1 MMCYKAT
8 KNLSS
13 LNELDFLWQNN
24 ENWELWKRILSFFPK
39 GIAQVRT
46 LL

>member
-8 KNLSS
+8 KNLSTLGLGS
-13 LNELDFLWQNN
+13 FLWQNN

-39 GIAQVRT
+39 GIAQVLT